1 MLASEQAKS
10 LEETTMNTHD
20 VTDEVKK
27 HAGWSIFMGVLTAA
41 VGVFLI
47 IYPMATATLTT
58 MVLGWSLVIV
68 AIAQFVFALNSS
80 SAGSFF
86 LKIAL
91 SLLYGI
97 TGLALAFF
105 PALGVATLTALL
117 GGFLLVQAG
126 IQAAAAFQLRPM
138 QGWGWILFDALASL
152 ALGIMIL
159 AGWPTSSIWA
169 IGTLVGVSVLM
180 GGISRIVIAS
190 KIRSGATHVQQFVR
204 GTA

>member
-1 MLASEQAKS
+1 
-10 LEETTMNTHD
+10 MNTHD

-27 HAGWSIFMGVLTAA
+27 HAGWGIFMGVLTAA
-41 VGVFLI
+41 VGAFLI
-47 IYPMATATLTT
+47 IYPLATATLTT

-68 AIAQFVFALNSS
+68 AIAQFVFALHST

-86 LKIAL
+86 LKVAL

-105 PALGVATLTALL
+105 PLLGVAALTGFL
-117 GGFLLVQAG
+117 GGLLLLQAG
-126 IQAAAAFQLRPM
+126 LQTAAAFQLRPVK
-138 QGWGWILFDALASL
+138 GWGWVLFDALTSL
-152 ALGIMIL
+152 LLGILIL

-169 IGTLVGVSVLM
+169 IGTLVGVSVFM
-180 GGISRIVIAS
+180 GGITRIVIAS

-204 GTA
+204 GVA

>member
-1 MLASEQAKS
+1 
-10 LEETTMNTHD
+10 MNTQD

-27 HAGWSIFMGVLTAA
+27 QAGWSIFMGVLTAA

-47 IYPMATATLTT
+47 SYPMATATLTT
-58 MVLGWSLVIV
+58 VVLGWSLVIV
-68 AIAQFVFALNSS
+68 AIAQFIFALNST

-86 LKIAL
+86 LKVAL
-91 SLLYGI
+91 SVLYGI
-97 TGLALAFF
+97 AGIALAFF
-105 PALGVATLTALL
+105 PVLGVAALTGFL

-126 IQAAAAFQLRPM
+126 LQTAAAFQLRPV
-138 QGWGWILFDALASL
+138 QGWGWVLVEAVASL
-152 ALGIMIL
+152 VLGILIL

-169 IGTLVGVSVLM
+169 IGTLVGVSVLT

-190 KIRSGATHVQQFVR
+190 KIRSGASHVQNFVR